1 MKIKDV
7 RSMKL
12 TMQLKSR
19 SYDIILK
26 AGCLANLH
34 QFTNVANRKV
44 FVLTDSGVPAE
55 YAQTVAAQCPD
66 STVYTI
72 PRGEGSKCLKVYG
85 QVLQA
90 MLAFGMDRKDLL
102 VSVGGGVVGDLGG
115 FCAASYMRG
124 IDFVNCPTTVLSQV
138 DSSIG
143 GKTAVDLGDTKNIVG
158 AFWQPKLVIVD
169 PDTLSTLP
177 RRHFINGLAEAIKA
191 GLLADPE
198 LFSIFE
204 KEDVDDRIGD
214 IICRSLRFK
223 KSIVEQDETEQG
235 MRKALNFGHTIGHG
249 IEAVKGI
256 KGRRTTGLFHGEC
269 VALGM
274 LPMIESKALQKRVRG
289 VYRRLGLPTR
299 TAYDKEKVLAEMLHD
314 KKAQDGQITI
324 IKVPGLGCWR
334 AETIPVEGLR
344 PLLGMED

>member
-1 MKIKDV
+1 MNGN
-7 RSMKL
+7 
-12 TMQLKSR
+12 
-19 SYDIILK
+19 
-26 AGCLANLH
+26 A
-34 QFTNVANRKV
+34 
-44 FVLTDSGVPAE
+44 
-55 YAQTVAAQCPD
+55 
-66 STVYTI
+66 
-72 PRGEGSKCLKVYG
+72 
-85 QVLQA
+85 VLQYVVIA
-90 MLAFGMDRKDLL
+90 QNGVLVDIAERTDNVVVTEFCLPMAAVLL
-102 VSVGGGVVGDLGG
+102 VSGQEGKRSALPHSRVMIHQPLGGVQGQ
-115 FCAASYMRG
+115 ASD
-124 IDFVNCPTTVLSQV
+124 ID
-138 DSSIG
+138 
-143 GKTAVDLGDTKNIVG
+143 
-158 AFWQPKLVIVD
+158 
-169 PDTLSTLP
+169 P
-177 RRHFINGLAEAIKA
+177 RRHFINGLAEAVKA